1 MAESIDGFKP
11 TAPSPGSSAGAGT
24 SVKTAPAQ
32 QARAGWN
39 GFLGGSYFE
48 RGAGYAPNR
57 DQHML
62 DPPATTGP
70 KATVQA
76 AIAKTLGALGIA
88 QDASIFIPPERA

>member
-11 TAPSPGSSAGAGT
+11 AAPGPSSSANVRT
-24 SVKTAPAQ
+24 VPPQ

-39 GFLGGSYFE
+39 GFDGGSYFE
-48 RGAGYAPNR
+48 RGAGQAPSR

-70 KATVQA
+70 KATA
-76 AIAKTLGALGIA
+76 RIAIDRTLEAFGLGLGAA
-88 QDASIFIPPERA
+88 IFIPPERA

>member
-11 TAPSPGSSAGAGT
+11 VAPAPSSAASVRTAPT
-24 SVKTAPAQ
+24 Q

-70 KATVQA
+70 GATVQA
-76 AIAKTLGALGIA
+76 AIAKTLGALGIEPGA
-88 QDASIFIPPERA
+88 VILIPPERA